1 MDTIALG
8 ANFSKVFF
16 PLLLLFTCIMDIV
29 ILNYLTIVLRNIH
42 SSAHALRK
50 KSSSLPRG
58 DLNMSFL
65 KFHWE

>member
-8 ANFSKVFF
+8 VNFSKVFF

-29 ILNYLTIVLRNIH
+29 ILNYLTIVLRNIR

-50 KSSSLPRG
+50 K
-58 DLNMSFL
+58 
-65 KFHWE
+65 KQ